1 MATFAIIL
9 IAVIGGTGLRGVQ
22 QLHSAIDKIVNGT
35 VILENHMTADMMHD
49 ALKADVLAAIIA
61 AGNANTTEL
70 QNITNDLNEHAL
82 TFKNSLYAN
91 KKLIHNAEI
100 ATALNKTLPVLQD
113 YISSAS
119 NMIWLAGSDLQSATN
134 QLPQFKQA
142 FDILAIEMESLTEL
156 ISKNTSNMQK
166 AGADT
171 VELSE
176 NIIFLVIVVAITLL
190 CISSWLISANISQ
203 SLTKL
208 ITIANR
214 IAGGDLTLQTLAT
227 SNDEIGQ
234 LTQAMD
240 KMREHLLDLISKIS
254 FTTDQL
260 SSTADE
266 IAAVT
271 LQTSTSIKQQ
281 QQETELVASA
291 MNEMTVTVQ
300 SVANNIANTARAA
313 DMANTETTSGSQVV
327 GQTVEQIQELSSQIG
342 NTANVVNQL
351 ESNSIQISK
360 VLDVIKSIAEQ
371 TNLLALNAAIEAARA
386 GEQGRGFAV
395 VADEVRT
402 LASRTQESTEE
413 INKMISQLQS
423 GSKMAVVAMNQ
434 SLEQTELAVNQAN
447 IAGETLRSI
456 SDSVAQINNM
466 STEIAS
472 AAVQQGVVAEDIN
485 NNLSHINNMSIQAA
499 EGAAQASAVTTK
511 LTSMAS
517 ELQAIVIQFKI

>member
-9 IAVIGGTGLRGVQ
+9 IAIIGGAGLRGVQ
-22 QLHSAIDKIVNGT
+22 QLHSAIDKIANGT

-100 ATALNKTLPVLQD
+100 TTALNKTLPVLQD

-166 AGADT
+166 AGTDT

-214 IAGGDLTLQTLAT
+214 IAGGDLTLQTHAT

-271 LQTSTSIKQQ
+271 LQTSTSIKLQ

-313 DMANTETTSGSQVV
+313 DMANNETTSGSKVV
-327 GQTVEQIQELSSQIG
+327 GQTVEQIQVLSSQIG
-342 NTANVVNQL
+342 NTADVVNQL
-351 ESNSIQISK
+351 ESNSIQIST

-413 INKMISQLQS
+413 INKMIIQLQS
-423 GSKMAVVAMNQ
+423 GSKMAVAAMSQ

-447 IAGETLRSI
+447 IAGDTLRSI
-456 SDSVAQINNM
+456 SDSVAQIHNM

-472 AAVQQGVVAEDIN
+472 AAEQQGTVAEDIN
-485 NNLSHINNMSIQAA
+485 NNISHINQMSIQAA
-499 EGAAQASAVTTK
+499 QGAVQASAVTTK
-511 LTSMAS
+511 LANMAS